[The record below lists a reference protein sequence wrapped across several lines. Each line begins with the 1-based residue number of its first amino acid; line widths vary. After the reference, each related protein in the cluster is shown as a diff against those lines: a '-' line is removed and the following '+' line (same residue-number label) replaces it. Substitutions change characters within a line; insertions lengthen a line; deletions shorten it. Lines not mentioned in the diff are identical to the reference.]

1 MRHVSFCRIF
11 FLHRIMF
18 KIPSYRPY
26 FDEAEKQSVCA
37 ILDAR
42 LAPVSQFVD
51 IFEKNFSRYVGRKY
65 AVAVSSG
72 TAGLYLLVRYIVDKR
87 HGGIVTTPLTFVAS
101 ANVILYENQEV
112 IFSDIGV
119 NLLLD
124 EDVLEQLL
132 ERRKGIT
139 AIIYVDIFGIIPK
152 SERIRAVCD
161 RHDVFLIED
170 ASQAV
175 GSRND
180 AVVAGRLGHAAVFSF
195 NKNKQI
201 TSGGEGG
208 MIVTDD
214 EAIYGFCL
222 SMRDQGR
229 VAGGNWIE
237 NVRLGYNYRMTELQA
252 AIGCAQLEKVDDFLE
267 KRRELVRVYADLLRD
282 LRHVTVAAGTDD
294 ASRSWF
300 IFYILVDDAVL
311 KERIIQ
317 RLSDAGVEC
326 KTSYFPPVYKFKTYK
341 KVVFSSPFAEKFYAE
356 VIALPLYVEMTIDDV
371 RLIAGIIRKCCS
383 V

>member
-1 MRHVSFCRIF
+1 MKRVSFCETF
-11 FLHRIMF
+11 FPHSIMF

-26 FDEAEKQSVCA
+26 FDEAEKKSVCA
-37 ILDAR
+37 ILDSR
-42 LAPVSQFVD
+42 LAPASRSVD
-51 IFEKNFSRYVGRKY
+51 VFEKNFSRYIGRKY

-72 TAGLYLLVRYIVDKR
+72 TAGLHLLVKHVADKR

-101 ANVILYENQEV
+101 ANVILYENQEI

-119 NLLLD
+119 DLLLD
-124 EDVLEQLL
+124 EDALEWLL
-132 ERRKGIT
+132 ERRAGIT
-139 AIIYVDIFGIIPK
+139 AIIYVDIFGIIPR
-152 SERIRAVCD
+152 SERIRAICD
-161 RHDVFLIED
+161 RHGVFLIED

-175 GSRND
+175 GSRKD

-214 EAIYGFCL
+214 EEIYAFCV

-229 VAGGNWIE
+229 VAGGDWIE
-237 NVRLGYNYRMTELQA
+237 NARLGYNYRMTEIQA
-252 AIGCAQLEKVDDFLE
+252 AIGCSQLEKVDGFLE
-267 KRRELVRVYADLLRD
+267 KRRELVMAYAGSLRD

-294 ASRSWF
+294 VSRSWF

-311 KERIIQ
+311 KEMVIQ

-326 KTSYFPPVYKFKTYK
+326 KTSYFPPVYKFGAYK
-341 KVVFSSPFAEKFYAE
+341 GTDFVSPFAEKFYAE
-356 VIALPLYVEMTIDDV
+356 VIALPLYVEMTMDDV
-371 RLIAGIIRKCCS
+371 KFITDIIRECCN